1 MKLFI
6 TNKNHFESV
15 VKESRVAHVDA
26 YNRLNKSVS
35 ENSIPITLIG
45 YFDVDETALFQF
57 KSTNEG
63 IFYYEFTGISY

>member
-15 VKESRVAHVDA
+15 VKEARVAHIDA
-26 YNRLNKSVS
+26 FNRLNKCIS

-45 YFDVDETALFQF
+45 YFDIYQTALFQF

-63 IFYYEFTGISY
+63 VYFYEFTGTTY

>member
-26 YNRLNKSVS
+26 YNRLNKAVS

-45 YFDVDETALFQF
+45 YFDVYETALFQF

-63 IFYYEFTGISY
+63 VFYYEFTGISY